1 MAALSS
7 AIFLSC
13 ISDYWINHVIGPDW
27 TIKWSKPLRGTI
39 QNNKM
44 DLNKLVEFIDLGTTS
59 LISL

>member
-1 MAALSS
+1 MIRA
-7 AIFLSC
+7 
-13 ISDYWINHVIGPDW
+13 DW
-27 TIKWSKPLRGTI
+27 TIKWSKPLRATI